1 MMATLVNK
9 TTNQVLIPHLEVA
22 QTFWKR
28 GKGLLG
34 RSSLRED
41 GALWIPRCNSIHTF
55 FMKFSIDC
63 VFVDSNLKV
72 KAIYQDVQPGRL
84 VLPVWGAS
92 SVIEMAAGASSKVNV
107 SVGDQLYVGA

>member
-1 MMATLVNK
+1 MMAALMNK
-9 TTNQVLIPHLEVA
+9 TTNQVLVPHLEVA
-22 QTFWKR
+22 RTFWSR

-34 RSSLRED
+34 MSSLPE
-41 GALWIPRCNSIHTF
+41 GQALWIHRCNSIHTF

-63 VFVDSNLKV
+63 VFVDKNLKV
-72 KAIYQDVQPGRL
+72 RAVYQDVRPWRL

-92 SVIEMAAGASSKVNV
+92 SVIEMPSGASSKVKI